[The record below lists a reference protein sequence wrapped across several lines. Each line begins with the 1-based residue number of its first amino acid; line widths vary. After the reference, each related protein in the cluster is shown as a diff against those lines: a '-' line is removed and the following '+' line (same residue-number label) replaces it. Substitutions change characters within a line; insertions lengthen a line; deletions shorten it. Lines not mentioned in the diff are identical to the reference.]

1 MCLTLETYFKVRSY
15 GSKHVLLNKNMFV
28 LITDEKKII
37 VPLKVMWFLTLT
49 VDILKA
55 EVEFESFHWANPRL
69 CQLRDKSDD
78 HLNLIYYV

>member
-15 GSKHVLLNKNMFV
+15 ASKHVLLNKNMFV
-28 LITDEKKII
+28 LITDEKKMI

-55 EVEFESFHWANPRL
+55 EVEFESFHWANPRS
-69 CQLRDKSDD
+69 CQLREKSDD
-78 HLNLIYYV
+78 HLNLLYYV

>member
-1 MCLTLETYFKVRSY
+1 MCLTLETYFKVTSY
-15 GSKHVLLNKNMFV
+15 ASKHVLLNKNMFV
-28 LITDEKKII
+28 LITHEKKMI

-69 CQLRDKSDD
+69 CQLCDKSDD
-78 HLNLIYYV
+78 HLNLLYYV